1 MLSGRREV
9 MEVSVEKVG
18 DMGEISV
25 VKVSGVV
32 DSETVDLFGETIEKV
47 FEDDCYNL
55 ILDIDGLSYINTAG
69 LSIIADAFKQSTQNK
84 GALKILRANDAIREL
99 LDVVRF
105 TKIIDIY
112 EDEEDAINSFR

>member
-1 MLSGRREV
+1 
-9 MEVSVEKVG
+9 MEIAVSRVG
-18 DMGEISV
+18 DMEEIAV

-32 DSETVDLFGETIEKV
+32 DSETVELFGETVEGV
-47 FEDDCYNL
+47 FKEDCYNM

-69 LSIIADAFKQSTQNK
+69 LSIIADAYKKSSQNK
-84 GALKILRANDAIREL
+84 GELKILRAGDAIREL

-112 EDEEDAINSFR
+112 EDEGEAIGSFR

>member
-1 MLSGRREV
+1 
-9 MEVSVEKVG
+9 MEIAVSRIG
-18 DMGEISV
+18 DMGEIAI

-32 DSETVDLFGETIEKV
+32 DSETVELFGETVEGV
-47 FEDDCYNL
+47 FNEECYNI

-69 LSIIADAFKQSTQNK
+69 LSIIADAYKKSTQNK
-84 GALKILRANDAIREL
+84 GSLKILNAGEAIKEL

-112 EDEEDAINSFR
+112 DSEEEAVGSFG

>member
-1 MLSGRREV
+1 
-9 MEVSVEKVG
+9 MEISVEKVG

-32 DSETVDLFGETIEKV
+32 DSETVDLFGETIEKL
-47 FEDDCYNL
+47 FEEDCYNI

-69 LSIIADAFKQSTQNK
+69 LSVIADAFKQSTQNK
-84 GALKILRANDAIREL
+84 GALKILKANDAIREL

-112 EDEEDAINSFR
+112 EDEEEAISSFK

>member
-1 MLSGRREV
+1 M
-9 MEVSVEKVG
+9 
-18 DMGEISV
+18 
-25 VKVSGVV
+25 
-32 DSETVDLFGETIEKV
+32 
-47 FEDDCYNL
+47 
-55 ILDIDGLSYINTAG
+55 
-69 LSIIADAFKQSTQNK
+69 SIIADAFKQSTQNK

>member
-9 MEVSVEKVG
+9 MDISVDKVG

-55 ILDIDGLSYINTAG
+55 ILDIEGLSYINTAG

-84 GALKILRANDAIREL
+84 GALKILKANDAIREL

-112 EDEEDAINSFR
+112 EDEDDAINSFK